1 MKDERN
7 LTDYLYKLC
16 TNENTRDKYLQV
28 TTNLVLFIDGP
39 YEMRLF
45 EGWEIT
51 LRDILYNPWCNKK
64 DKKIANKIIEKIKP
78 FYEFELYS
86 SLGLFQLCF

>member
-16 TNENTRDKYLQV
+16 TNENMKDKYLRV
-28 TTNLVLFIDGP
+28 TTNLVLFINGP
-39 YEMRLF
+39 YEAYLF
-45 EGWEIT
+45 DGWETT

-64 DKKIANKIIEKIKP
+64 DKKIASEIIEKIKP
-78 FYEFELYS
+78 FYEFERT
-86 SLGLFQLCF
+86 